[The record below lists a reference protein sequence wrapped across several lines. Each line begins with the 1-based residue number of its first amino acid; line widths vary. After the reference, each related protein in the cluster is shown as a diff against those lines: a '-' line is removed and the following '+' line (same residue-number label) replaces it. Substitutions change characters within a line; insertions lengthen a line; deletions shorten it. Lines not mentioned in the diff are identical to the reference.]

1 MLFHSPRSVPC
12 RGTEWH
18 KAELTPPAWIK
29 NGWRWH
35 LVCQK
40 PTCQAAAHLRTLQKT
55 GSLTFWYLVCQKLS
69 RNNPV
74 KDDSH
79 WRRFVVSLRKPTKA
93 LPNMAE
99 ADIAIVRIAP
109 ESSFKNKAYDALKEA
124 ILKMDISSPPEPVM
138 LDERALSERLG
149 VSRTPIREAI
159 AMLEQDG
166 FVKTVPRRGIM
177 VVRRTKSEIVDMIRA
192 WAALESMAARLITAT
207 ARKKDITALR
217 DYFKDFDKDRRP
229 EDHVEEY
236 SRANIAF
243 HQALISLSESAVL
256 VDLTNDLLL
265 HVRGYRQ
272 LTIGRKDRTATS
284 LPEHL
289 GMIEALEARDTELAE
304 KRARDHTL
312 GLAAYVEA
320 HGQELF
326 T

>member
-1 MLFHSPRSVPC
+1 
-12 RGTEWH
+12 
-18 KAELTPPAWIK
+18 
-29 NGWRWH
+29 
-35 LVCQK
+35 
-40 PTCQAAAHLRTLQKT
+40 
-55 GSLTFWYLVCQKLS
+55 
-69 RNNPV
+69 
-74 KDDSH
+74 
-79 WRRFVVSLRKPTKA
+79 
-93 LPNMAE
+93 MAE

-124 ILKMDISSPPEPVM
+124 ILKMDIYSTPEPVM

-192 WAALESMAARLITAT
+192 WAALESMAARLITTT

-217 DYFKDFDKDRRP
+217 DFFKDFGKDRLP

-236 SRANIAF
+236 SKANIAF
-243 HQALISLSESAVL
+243 HQALISLSESPVL
-256 VDLTNDLLL
+256 VDLTNDLL

-289 GMIEALEARDTELAE
+289 AMIEALEARDTELAE